1 MVNFVLSGKFYQV
14 FRMCFPKFCQMIMK
28 VQSVREYVEIAMVH
42 IITPTRA
49 SFFNGITHFPL
60 MPTYRSLNI
69 WLVIIPDIRT
79 WYLYTSPEDL
89 KNLLRTVKTGS
100 KQRRIRISGNLPSP
114 KALSKTNMP
123 KDNETNSEIFS
134 YLGNDLIQHSKAK
147 PYILVTNKMERLL
160 ILDPLITAEFLPVLT
175 QK

>member
-1 MVNFVLSGKFYQV
+1 MLPPYRVSGYSILTLFLRWFSSIMVNFVLSGKFYQV

-28 VQSVREYVEIAMVH
+28 VQSVREYVETKIEKAEKPITDAMVH

-79 WYLYTSPEDL
+79 WYLYTSLEDL

-100 KQRRIRISGNLPSP
+100 KQRRIMQNFWEPSIP
-114 KALSKTNMP
+114 KGT
-123 KDNETNSEIFS
+123 E
-134 YLGNDLIQHSKAK
+134 
-147 PYILVTNKMERLL
+147 
-160 ILDPLITAEFLPVLT
+160 
-175 QK
+175 